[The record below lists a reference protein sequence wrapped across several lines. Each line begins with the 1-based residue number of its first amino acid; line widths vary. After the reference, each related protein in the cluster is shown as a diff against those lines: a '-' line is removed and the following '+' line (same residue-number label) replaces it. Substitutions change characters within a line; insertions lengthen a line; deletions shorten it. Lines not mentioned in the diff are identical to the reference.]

1 MMIDGAMEKSFLFCN
16 QLLVVRTVREGIR
29 TVPFQKV
36 PAKILF
42 INVVRM
48 VIGDIPVHNF
58 LL

>member
-1 MMIDGAMEKSFLFCN
+1 MIDEAMEESFPFCN

-29 TVPFQKV
+29 TGPFQKV

-48 VIGDIPVHNF
+48 VIRDIPVQN
-58 LL
+58 LLL